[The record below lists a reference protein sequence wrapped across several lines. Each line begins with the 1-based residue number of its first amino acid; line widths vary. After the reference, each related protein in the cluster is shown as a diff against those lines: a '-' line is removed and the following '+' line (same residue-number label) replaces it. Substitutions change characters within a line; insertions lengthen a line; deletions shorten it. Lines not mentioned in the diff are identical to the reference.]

1 MVLPTATHALLH
13 HYSSLQRFTTH
24 STSGDQDQIPGR
36 ATKGP
41 ASHSHRPS
49 KLLPTGSLQATFPSH
64 RHHRFYK
71 SRVSR
76 SVRPPPH
83 ALPVRGHPQPGQAP
97 CEDKTMPTSRQ
108 GDGHLAVCP
117 APPPFLGAGARCCQ
131 ASPPVMEVPLPSWV
145 CAWRGGVLMVPAGSP
160 RGMMLG
166 QTSWRR
172 NKPPHGAGMLCARTT
187 ICPSA
192 GCPLRSPGRGEGG
205 SVPCR
210 GTGTRVTRGLPSEDG
225 GCAAGLAWGLG
236 MALCATGEGGR
247 TPPSC
252 CTKGQRR
259 DNGTHEQAPPLPAGS
274 LGGPPGKGNVGGAG
288 GKEGG

>member
-1 MVLPTATHALLH
+1 MDTHTHARSWYSRQPRTLSSTITAVCNGSQRTPPLETKIRSREEQRRAPLLTPTA
-13 HYSSLQRFTTH
+13 
-24 STSGDQDQIPGR
+24 
-36 ATKGP
+36 P
-41 ASHSHRPS
+41 ASSCQPVHFRQHS
-49 KLLPTGSLQATFPSH
+49 QATVTTGFTKAECPGPS
-64 RHHRFYK
+64 
-71 SRVSR
+71 V
-76 SVRPPPH
+76 PPPH

-160 RGMMLG
+160 RGMKLG
-166 QTSWRR
+166 QISWRR

-259 DNGTHEQAPPLPAGS
+259 DNGTHEQAPPPPCWEP
-274 LGGPPGKGNVGGAG
+274 GGTPQGRGM
-288 GKEGG
+288 